1 MNISFGILSGPGAL
15 LFLSCF
21 IVLFSS
27 WIVTLSGGLH
37 VLLWSS
43 SSLILFF
50 MRSVHFLYC
59 GCPSLA
65 WHRFS

>member
-1 MNISFGILSGPGAL
+1 MNISFEILSGPGAL

-27 WIVTLSGGLH
+27 WIVTLSGGLD

-50 MRSVHFLYC
+50 YEICPFLILWL
-59 GCPSLA
+59 S
-65 WHRFS
+65 FS